1 MQLAAEGR
9 TDSARRLVAAVLAR
23 TRPGD
28 SLYVEALYSR
38 GRLGGSADTAE
49 RDLRRVAIEYSTSRW
64 ADDAMLQLAQLAL
77 TSGRSDAGAAP
88 ARGLSGL

>member
-77 TSGRSDAGAAP
+77 HALVDVAERP
-88 ARGLSGL
+88 PL